1 MDLEPIESIH
11 LRQCEILE
19 RIAEALE
26 SINERQSGIANS
38 LIEISDVYGSKCMS
52 GPF

>member
-1 MDLEPIESIH
+1 MDLEPIEFIY
-11 LRQCEILE
+11 LRQCEVLE

-26 SINERQSGIANS
+26 SINERQSVIANS
-38 LIEISDVYGSKCMS
+38 LIQISDLYGSKVT